1 MPRRLKESWLQVYRK
16 YISNQEAPDIFH
28 FWVGLTMISSSLRRH
43 VWVDRGA
50 YCVYPNQYV
59 ILLAESAASRKSVA
73 MKIGL
78 DILKPNKEI
87 RIVHER
93 TTLEGLMD
101 IMKGAWIS
109 PSGTIKPDGSVTLHA
124 DELSN
129 LFSKASYI
137 TDLVSFLTAAYT
149 SQSGTMDFVT
159 RNKGWCKVEDPC
171 PVVIAGTTPE
181 QLGEIFPVMSL
192 SSGFMG
198 RVLLIIGKRVRKI
211 SKPSLKENLKQ
222 NLVDDL
228 YHMGTLE
235 GEVKVSDEA
244 EKVYD
249 EWYMNMPDCTIPE
262 LYAFHERK
270 HDHVWKTAMLISI
283 AESDSMI
290 ITPEHFFAALAEINH
305 VEENIPRAVAYIG
318 ATEKSN
324 LAEIILRIIKKNAPE
339 GTSHS
344 LLLRRM
350 HRRVQDKDEFKSIID
365 TLLDERRIE
374 VEPRGAAI
382 YYKIRKDKEDEA

>member
-1 MPRRLKESWLQVYRK
+1 MPRKLKETWLQTYRD
-16 YISNQEAPDIFH
+16 YILRQEAPDIFH
-28 FWVGLTMISSSLRRH
+28 FWVSLTLISASLRRH
-43 VWVDRGA
+43 VWIDRGA
-50 YCVYPNQYV
+50 YRIYPNQYV

-73 MKIGL
+73 MSIGL

-109 PSGTIKPDGSVTLHA
+109 PTGRVKPDGSVMLHA

-129 LFSKASYI
+129 LFSKATYI

-149 SQSGTMDFVT
+149 SQSGTMDFLT

-171 PVVIAGTTPE
+171 PVLMAGTTPE

-198 RVLLIIGKRVRKI
+198 RVLMIVGQRSKKI
-211 SKPSLKENLKQ
+211 AKPSLKENLKQ

-235 GEVKVSDEA
+235 GEVTVADET
-244 EKVYD
+244 E
-249 EWYMNMPDCTIPE
+249 EIFTHWYESTEGPSSPE
-262 LYAFHERK
+262 LSSFYERK

-283 AESDSMI
+283 AESDKMV
-290 ITPEHFFAALAEINH
+290 ITPEHFSFALSEINH
-305 VEENIPRAVAYIG
+305 VEENMPKAIAYIG
-318 ATEKSN
+318 ATVKSG
-324 LAEIILRIIKKNAPE
+324 LADIIFRMIKKNTPE
-339 GTSHS
+339 PISHS
-344 LLLRRM
+344 TLIRRM
-350 HRRVQDKDEFKSIID
+350 HRRVQDSEEFKSIIE
-365 TLLDERRIE
+365 TLLDERRIS
-374 VEPRGAAI
+374 VVPRGNAI
-382 YYKIRKDKEDEA
+382 YYEVRKDEE